1 MLSVDITAT
10 PIHPLTNWVPGEGF
24 VEGGWHELEE
34 TLTLS
39 SVDTLG
45 DDESINVLAYVANG
59 DSIELGERLKRIIDY
74 LTMRPEL
81 HLVDVVK
88 DLEGNMLIQVAR
100 MARGYVDAIVTT
112 MDSFNGPEHLR
123 FVEEI
128 LEYYGVKL
136 IVAGFYG
143 V

>member
-1 MLSVDITAT
+1 MLSVGITAT
-10 PIHPLTNWVPGEGF
+10 PVHPLTNWVPGEGF
-24 VEGGWHELEE
+24 VESDWHKLEE
-34 TLTLS
+34 PLTLS
-39 SVDTLG
+39 SVDTLDG
-45 DDESINVLAYVANG
+45 DESINVIAYVANG
-59 DSIELGERLKRIIDY
+59 DLVELGERLKKILDY
-74 LTMRPEL
+74 LMMRPEL
-81 HLVDVVK
+81 HLVDVVE
-88 DLEGNMLIQVAR
+88 DSEGNRLRQVAR

-112 MDSFNGPEHLR
+112 IDSFNGPEHLR